1 MFSEGEV
8 VMNANSAD
16 FERLEGGRRL
26 GGTSPWILEGA
37 ARVTI
42 VTVVFNDA
50 AHLQRTIDS
59 IASQTYQ
66 NIEHIIIDGRSTDG
80 TLEIIKHCA
89 SIDYWVSEGDRG
101 IYDAMNK
108 GVHSSTGE
116 WINFMNS
123 GDVFFNDSVVESIFL
138 NCESRVADLIYGD
151 VEVDYGGFR
160 KLRRAG
166 AVGSLKQGMQ
176 FSHQSLFAKRSVL
189 LELGFD
195 LSYRTA
201 ADYNFIVS
209 SWVKHYHFECFDL
222 VVSSISAGGVS
233 DLRRLES
240 HNQRVRILKSH
251 LVLTRADKVRMFWQ
265 GLYIR
270 GADALKSVLPVRLTD
285 WIKKSK

>member
-1 MFSEGEV
+1 MFSEGDV

-26 GGTSPWILEGA
+26 GGVTPWTLEGA

-42 VTVVFNDA
+42 ITVVFNDA

-59 IASQTYQ
+59 IASQTYK

-80 TLEIIKHCA
+80 TLEIIKRCT
-89 SIDYWVSEGDRG
+89 SIDYWLSEGDRG

-108 GVHSSTGE
+108 GVCCSTGE

-123 GDVFFNDSVVESIFL
+123 GDVFFNEIVVEDVFL

-151 VEVDYGGFR
+151 VEVDYGGFK

-166 AVGSLKQGMQ
+166 VVASLKQGMQ

-209 SWVKHYHFECFDL
+209 SWVKQYRFERLEL

-233 DLRRLES
+233 DLRRLDS
-240 HNQRVRILKSH
+240 HNQRVGILSSH
-251 LVLTRADKVRMFWQ
+251 LELTRADKVRMFWQ

-270 GADALKSVLPVRLTD
+270 VADVLKSVLPVRLTD
-285 WIKKSK
+285 WIKRSK